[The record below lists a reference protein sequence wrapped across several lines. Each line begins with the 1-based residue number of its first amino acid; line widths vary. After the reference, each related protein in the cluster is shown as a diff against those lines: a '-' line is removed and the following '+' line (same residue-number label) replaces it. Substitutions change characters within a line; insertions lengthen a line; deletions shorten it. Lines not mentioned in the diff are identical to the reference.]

1 KEAWTPYYSAIRHED
16 SLLLLPERISPIWLP
31 FPIIAYGYF
40 RLWQMMAATIFM
52 YGIGFATSTL
62 AFVVV
67 YIGSIITL
75 AMGGPKFLRDT
86 AVKDGFLPRA
96 RIALANPDDGPKLE
110 MTTGAML
117 RLDRDKNKKR

>member
-1 KEAWTPYYSAIRHED
+1 
-16 SLLLLPERISPIWLP
+16 
-31 FPIIAYGYF
+31 
-40 RLWQMMAATIFM
+40 MMAATIFM

-75 AMGGPKFLRDT
+75 AMGGPMFLRDT
-86 AVKDGFLPRA
+86 AIKDGFLPRA